1 MKERDKRSESEGQ
14 GGGDKDCDP
23 AIGYTKQVKKHIQSG
38 KVDEE
43 AERALEDL
51 EGPEGDELRRAE
63 EKGKEPLSRGR
74 DGRGGRGPQD
84 GGGGRAA

>member
-1 MKERDKRSESEGQ
+1 MKERDKRSESERQ
-14 GGGDKDCDP
+14 GGADQDCDP
-23 AIGYTKQVKKHIQSG
+23 AVGYTKHVKKHIQSG

-74 DGRGGRGPQD
+74 DSRGGGSPRD
-84 GGGGRAA
+84 GGGQAA